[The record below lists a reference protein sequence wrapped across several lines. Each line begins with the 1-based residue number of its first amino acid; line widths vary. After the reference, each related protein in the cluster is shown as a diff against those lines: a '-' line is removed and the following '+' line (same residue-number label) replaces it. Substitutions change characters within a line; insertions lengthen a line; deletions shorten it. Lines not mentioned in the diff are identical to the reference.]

1 MLRKVFKS
9 LIGMCFVGM
18 LALPA
23 AAGEKAPVK
32 AGFAAAGTVTCYD
45 TSRQENEAAVKATN
59 LTRRQHGLQP
69 LRANDELAL
78 AAARHACDM
87 ARRGVMSHQ
96 GSTTRG
102 PMQRVKKVGYKPV
115 MTAENIAF
123 GPWGQDRV
131 LMEWARSQGHLKNIL
146 MPKMRHYGIG
156 KAVSADGRMVYWAA
170 VYGAPKGR

>member
-9 LIGMCFVGM
+9 LIGMCSLSAC

-69 LRANDELAL
+69 L
-78 AAARHACDM
+78 AC
-87 ARRGVMSHQ
+87 Q
-96 GSTTRG
+96 
-102 PMQRVKKVGYKPV
+102 
-115 MTAENIAF
+115 
-123 GPWGQDRV
+123 
-131 LMEWARSQGHLKNIL
+131 
-146 MPKMRHYGIG
+146 
-156 KAVSADGRMVYWAA
+156 
-170 VYGAPKGR
+170 